1 MGDVEIVRLR
11 VSRRNLGAQRILR
24 ILLAPR
30 DKVEIIAD
38 TDDLHRTVESCSEVD
53 HDSRRELDGPLLA
66 RDVRR
71 LGVANE
77 PIVAAIDP
85 DIHAMIENK
94 LDRALGRVGGEE
106 SALR

>member
-11 VSRRNLGAQRILR
+11 ASRRNLDAQRVLR

-30 DKVEIIAD
+30 DEVEIIAD
-38 TDDLHRTVESCSEVD
+38 TDDLHRTVESCSEIVD
-53 HDSRRELDGPLLA
+53 DSRRELDSPLLA
-66 RDVRR
+66 RDVRC

-85 DIHAMIENK
+85 DVHAMIENK
-94 LDRALGRVGGEE
+94 LDRVLGRIAGKD
-106 SALR
+106 A